1 MLIIYIFQCTVNTLY
16 HSFNGAFYDLNRI
29 NMLIIDLFSNMHQ
42 NEYIQA
48 VINSA
53 GIRVS
58 FYWVDPKFRSVF
70 P

>member
-1 MLIIYIFQCTVNTLY
+1 
-16 HSFNGAFYDLNRI
+16 
-29 NMLIIDLFSNMHQ
+29 MLIIDLFSNMHQ

-48 VINSA
+48 VIHSA